1 MRFVRFV
8 HPETGRAQ
16 AGVLGP
22 GGQVAALASIPG
34 CKPAQDVLE
43 VVRGFSPQ
51 QQAAAET
58 YAQTGQGAWE
68 SFWLNQVRL
77 LAPIERPIHDVM
89 CVGVNYRA
97 HYEECAAAVHMEEPE
112 AAVYFSKRCSRM
124 TGPEE
129 SVESHAG
136 LDLALDYEVELSV
149 VLGKGGRDIA
159 PQDVENHIFGYSVF
173 NDISARTLQHSHM
186 QWYRGKSL
194 DGFCA
199 MGPWIVTR
207 DELPMP
213 LNLNVESRLNGEVRQ
228 HSNTRAFIRDIPK
241 LISELSQG
249 ITLEAG
255 DIIIS
260 GTPAGVGMGFDPPR
274 YMKPGDVI
282 ECEVEGIGVLRNR
295 IRD

>member
-8 HPETGRAQ
+8 QPITGRAQ

-22 GGQVAALASIPG
+22 DGHVAALASIPG
-34 CKPAQDVLE
+34 CKVARDVLE
-43 VVRGFSPQ
+43 VVRGFSPEE
-51 QQAAAET
+51 QAAAQA
-58 YAQTGQGAWE
+58 YARTGQGVSE
-68 SFWLNQVRL
+68 SFPLDKVQL
-77 LAPIERPIHDVM
+77 LAPMERPIHDIM

-97 HYEECAAAVHMEEPE
+97 HYEECAAVTHMEEPE

-129 SVESHAG
+129 SIESHAG
-136 LDLALDYEVELSV
+136 LDRALDYEVELAV

-159 PQDVENHIFGYSVF
+159 PEDVEQHIFGYSVF
-173 NDISARTLQHSHM
+173 NDVSARTLQHSHV
-186 QWYRGKSL
+186 QWYLGKSL

-213 LNLNVESRLNGEVRQ
+213 LHLNVESRLNGEVRQ

-241 LISELSQG
+241 LISELSSG

-282 ECEVEGIGVLRNR
+282 ECEVEGIGVLRNS
-295 IRD
+295 IRA

>member
-1 MRFVRFV
+1 MRLIRFQQD
-8 HPETGRAQ
+8 GGSRL
-16 AGVLGP
+16 GVLSPDGRRAVPVSDLVEGLEAIDWLEAIRRITPEQTKPLEMFAKSGRGP
-22 GGQVAALASIPG
+22 STGIP
-34 CKPAQDVLE
+34 LE
-43 VVRGFSPQ
+43 Q
-51 QQAAAET
+51 
-58 YAQTGQGAWE
+58 
-68 SFWLNQVRL
+68 LRL
-77 LAPIERPIHDVM
+77 LAPVERPIHDIL

-97 HYEECAAAVHMEEPE
+97 HYEECAAAIHMEEPE

-124 TGPEE
+124 SGPEE
-129 SVESHAG
+129 AVESHAD
-136 LDLALDYEVELSV
+136 LDRALDYEVELAV
-149 VLGKGGRDIA
+149 ILGEGGRDIA
-159 PQDVENHIFGYSVF
+159 PQDVERHIFGYSIF
-173 NDISARTLQHSHM
+173 NDISARTLQHSHA
-186 QWYRGKSL
+186 QWYLGKSL

-213 LNLNVESRLNGEVRQ
+213 LALNVESRLNGEVRQ
-228 HSNTRAFIRDIPK
+228 HSNTRAFIRDIPH

-295 IRD
+295 IRE

>member
-1 MRFVRFV
+1 MRLIRFEEGSSSRLAVLDPTGTRAMPVSALGEGLEAADWLEFIRRAAPEQMMPLEAFVKS
-8 HPETGRAQ
+8 GR
-16 AGVLGP
+16 GP
-22 GGQVAALASIPG
+22 SEGLL
-34 CKPAQDVLE
+34 LE
-43 VVRGFSPQ
+43 Q
-51 QQAAAET
+51 LQ
-58 YAQTGQGAWE
+58 
-68 SFWLNQVRL
+68 L
-77 LAPIERPIHDVM
+77 LAPVERPIHDIL

-136 LDLALDYEVELSV
+136 LDRALDYEVELAGI
-149 VLGKGGRDIA
+149 LGKGGRDIA

-173 NDISARTLQHSHM
+173 NDISARTLQHSHV

-207 DELPMP
+207 DELTMP
-213 LNLNVESRLNGEVRQ
+213 LHLNVESRLNGEVRQ

-241 LISELSQG
+241 LISELSRG
-249 ITLEAG
+249 MTLEAG

-295 IRD
+295 IRE